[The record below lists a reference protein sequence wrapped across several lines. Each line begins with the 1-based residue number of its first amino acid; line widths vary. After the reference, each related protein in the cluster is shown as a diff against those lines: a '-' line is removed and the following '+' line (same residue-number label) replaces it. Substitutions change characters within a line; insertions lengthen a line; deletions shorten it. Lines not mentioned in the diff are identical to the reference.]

1 MKNLDSVLK
10 VEAHFA
16 NKFAHS
22 QSYGF
27 VSSDVHMW
35 ELDHKDGWVPKN
47 WCFQTIMLEKTLESP
62 LDSKEMKL
70 ISPKGNQPWILIGRT
85 DGWSWSSILWPPDVK
100 CWLIGKDPDA
110 LKVEGK
116 RRGWQRILWLNG
128 ITDSMDMS
136 LSKLSET
143 VKDRETWHAA
153 VHGFMK
159 SQTQLINWTTFSVT

>member
-85 DGWSWSSILWPPDVK
+85 DAEAGAQYCGHLMWS
-100 CWLIGKDPDA
+100 A
-110 LKVEGK
+110 
-116 RRGWQRILWLNG
+116 
-128 ITDSMDMS
+128 DSLEKTLM
-136 LSKLSET
+136 L
-143 VKDRETWHAA
+143 
-153 VHGFMK
+153 
-159 SQTQLINWTTFSVT
+159 